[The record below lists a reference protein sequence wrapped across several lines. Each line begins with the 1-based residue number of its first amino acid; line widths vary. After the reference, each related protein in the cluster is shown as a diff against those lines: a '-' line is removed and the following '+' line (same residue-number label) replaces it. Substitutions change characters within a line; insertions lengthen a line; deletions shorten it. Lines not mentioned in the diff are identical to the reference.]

1 MGYCERPFARVSPP
15 SGGRR
20 AAPLRRK
27 PGLFAR
33 SPCVRLSCVPA
44 LVGVSPALLHAGRP
58 CQGTRVL
65 LRSHILLAH
74 ALWRGR
80 SLCSLGGVPCWGL
93 LWACLLAG
101 GWVSCLRAGRVRLL
115 VFACFGVGVLAWGG
129 GTVWS
134 RRPCP
139 ACLVG
144 AHASGVGLL
153 ACARLV
159 CARWAE
165 GGQVGAG
172 QRCPAPI
179 AWRWAARRLRARG
192 ERRCVWGAPRGVL
205 TRAHAQREEGGG
217 GGGEP
222 RGADRGG
229 LAGGCGWC
237 WHTMLASSAHPGESK
252 IGTTGAGAGCAPG
265 RGGVLVVGARG
276 GCGFWWWRSFLWV
289 RGVVLG
295 GVALSPWWWVGL
307 VVTISPW

>member
-1 MGYCERPFARVSPP
+1 M
-15 SGGRR
+15 
-20 AAPLRRK
+20 
-27 PGLFAR
+27 
-33 SPCVRLSCVPA
+33 RLSCVPA

-153 ACARLV
+153 ACAVVLR
-159 CARWAE
+159 ARWAE
-165 GGQVGAG
+165 GGLVGAG
-172 QRCPAPI
+172 QPCPAPYSVALPPLRC
-179 AWRWAARRLRARG
+179 AWMRKRVGVPARSG
-192 ERRCVWGAPRGVL
+192 EN
-205 TRAHAQREEGGG
+205 THTEGGRRAGWKLACSLAWCVQPTG
-217 GGGEP
+217 GVKGEVGIGP
-222 RGADRGG
+222 CRAG
-229 LAGGCGWC
+229 LASVRAIVGLGGDW
-237 WHTMLASSAHPGESK
+237 
-252 IGTTGAGAGCAPG
+252 
-265 RGGVLVVGARG
+265 VARLPS
-276 GCGFWWWRSFLWV
+276 WWW
-289 RGVVLG
+289 G
-295 GVALSPWWWVGL
+295 WVGGNDF
-307 VVTISPW
+307 PR